1 MSRWLP
7 IAGLLVAVAAV
18 LTCILRLDGG
28 AFTYSLDDPYIHL
41 SLAENIARFHYG
53 VNAEE
58 FSSPSSSIVW
68 PFLLAPFAAIG
79 FDEYAPLLLNIV
91 FAAVSVALLRPMV
104 AWVVPESVNRREL
117 TMTALVLAL
126 TLGLNLV
133 GLVFTGMEHSLQVL
147 LALALGLGL
156 IVHAEE
162 ERVTPWLILAVVLGP
177 LVRYESAG
185 LSAGAILYL
194 AWRGR
199 VGVAGL
205 LALAVAVPLAAFSYF
220 LVSLGLDWLP
230 GSVLVKGG
238 LPIDPAH
245 LFESLARKLVTLVP
259 PGPVERYS
267 FLIML
272 LLTAGLLASRRRAR
286 ATAAEKALAATG
298 VVAMLAHIALGQF
311 GWFGRYEV
319 YAFAFIFALLAY
331 CWRGW
336 LSGLYRRWPVG
347 VVLPASVL
355 AILILGGSLVRATAT
370 TPLAASNIFEQ
381 QYQMHRFLGDFY
393 RQPVA
398 VNDLGLT
405 SWRNEN
411 EVLDL
416 AGLGSLEALHLTM
429 REAPGWQADLVRRRG
444 ISLVMIYRRWAS
456 AWLPSEWLWLGR
468 LHLGR
473 TRITAW
479 QDTVDFYAAKPDAV
493 AGLREKLAAF
503 AATLPPGV
511 IFEAAE

>member
-7 IAGLLVAVAAV
+7 IAGLLVVVAAV
-18 LTCILRLDGG
+18 LICILRLNGG
-28 AFTYSLDDPYIHL
+28 IFTYSLDDPYIHL

-58 FSSPSSSIVW
+58 FSSPSSSVVW

-79 FDEYAPLLLNIV
+79 LDEYAPLLLNIV
-91 FAAVSVALLRPMV
+91 FAAASVALLRPMV

-117 TMTALVLAL
+117 AMTALVLAL

-133 GLVFTGMEHSLQVL
+133 GLAFTGMEHSLQVL

-156 IVHAEE
+156 VAEAE
-162 ERVTPWLILAVVLGP
+162 QGRVSPWLILAVVLGP
-177 LVRYESAG
+177 MVRYENAA
-185 LSAGAILYL
+185 LSAAAILYL
-194 AWRGR
+194 ALRGR
-199 VGVAGL
+199 VGLAAV

-230 GSVLVKGG
+230 GSVLVKSG
-238 LPIDPAH
+238 LPVDPSQQ
-245 LFESLARKLVTLVP
+245 LQSLAGRLVP
-259 PGPVERYS
+259 HVPRSLAERYN
-267 FLIML
+267 FLVMV
-272 LLTAGLLASRRRAR
+272 LLTAALVASRLRAL
-286 ATAAEKALAATG
+286 ATAAEKALAAVG
-298 VVAMLAHIALGQF
+298 VLVIFAHVVF
-311 GWFGRYEV
+311 GRFGYSRYEV
-319 YAFAFIFALLAY
+319 YALAFLVVALAY

-336 LSGLYRRWPVG
+336 LGGFYRRWPVG
-347 VVLPASVL
+347 AAFLPSL
-355 AILILGGSLVRATAT
+355 AVIVIFGVYLARMTILS
-370 TPLAASNIFEQ
+370 PLAASNIYEQ
-381 QYQMHRFLGDFY
+381 QYQMHRFLVDFY

-416 AGLGSLEALHLTM
+416 AGLGSLEALHLAA
-429 REAPGWQADLVRRRG
+429 RDAPGWQADLVRRRD
-444 ISLVMIYRRWAS
+444 ISLVMIYRQWAA

-473 TRITAW
+473 ARITPW

-493 AGLREKLAAF
+493 SGLREKLAAF
-503 AATLPPGV
+503 ATTLPPGV
-511 IFEAAE
+511 TFEAAE